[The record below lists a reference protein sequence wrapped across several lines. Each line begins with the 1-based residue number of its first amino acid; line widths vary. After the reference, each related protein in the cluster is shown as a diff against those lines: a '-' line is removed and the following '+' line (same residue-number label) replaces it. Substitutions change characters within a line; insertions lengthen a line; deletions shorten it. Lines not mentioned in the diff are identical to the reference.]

1 MTVKFTAVI
10 FVPTGGLLLTKVYR
24 HPSGL
29 DFEISQ
35 AIALSMINSAHLH
48 YNEIWHV
55 CEAIKGYFVVL
66 ARNCPSST
74 LDYIVKQLRKSNRE
88 KAFSR
93 LIKECLGYVRSA
105 SSIMIFFFKKISGV
119 YCFLR
124 EDSFGSSR
132 SSPERTGTNA

>member
-55 CEAIKGYFVVL
+55 CEAISGYYVVL
-66 ARNCPSST
+66 AQNCLGST
-74 LDYIVKQLRKSNRE
+74 LNCIVMQMRKTSRE
-88 KAFSR
+88 KGYYSKFR
-93 LIKECLGYVRSA
+93 LYG
-105 SSIMIFFFKKISGV
+105 
-119 YCFLR
+119 
-124 EDSFGSSR
+124 
-132 SSPERTGTNA
+132 